1 MADTVAEVAG
11 SRDRRKERIRIPIVT
26 NRSCVAV
33 HRCESM
39 LRARA
44 CKILLQHGVMR
55 WLLSGG
61 PIGSAP
67 ECKEEGNHGILCW
80 IGYLDERDAHL
91 RGGPQWQGHSGGQG
105 AEFAWGDCGRAGE
118 GAGDQTY
125 RLRDGAHGAGSLS
138 RS

>member
-26 NRSCVAV
+26 NRSYIAA

-55 WLLSGG
+55 WLLSGE

-67 ECKEEGNHGILCW
+67 ECEEEGNHGILCW
-80 IGYLDERDAHL
+80 IGHLDERDAHL
-91 RGGPQWQGHSGGQG
+91 RDGPRRQGRSGGKG
-105 AEFAWGDCGRAGE
+105 ANLACSDRGRVGG
-118 GAGDQTY
+118 GAGGQTY
-125 RLRDGAHGAGSLS
+125 
-138 RS
+138 